1 MEQAMRHPR
10 FDRSQLHVLPLGE
23 RIHDMQ
29 RRDVLELA
37 QQNKPFASPALEALI
52 PAIQAAR
59 NAAKPVIIIMGA
71 HVIKQGT
78 SRYIIDMM
86 ERGLVTHVALNGA
99 GLIHDYELALIGATT
114 ESVATYISHG
124 QFGLWIETGHINDHI
139 TAAAAQSAG
148 IGEYLGEV
156 IDTPDFPFRELS
168 ILAAGHRLGIPV
180 TVHVSIGQ
188 DIIHE
193 HPNCDGAAVGAAS
206 YTDFLIFT
214 HTITQLEGGVMLNI
228 GSAVMGPEVYLKAL
242 AMARNVA
249 HQHRQTIA
257 HFTTAVFD
265 MVTLPDDLSVEAPK
279 SEPAYYYRPFKTILV
294 RTVRDGG
301 TSYYVCGDHR
311 QTIPALWQGLC
322 HVNDARE

>member
-52 PAIQAAR
+52 PAIQAAH

-156 IDTPDFPFRELS
+156 IDTPDFAFRELS

-193 HPNCDGAAVGAAS
+193 HPNCDGAAAGAAS

-249 HQHRQTIA
+249 HQHHQTIA

>member
-1 MEQAMRHPR
+1 MRHPR
-10 FDRSQLHVLPLGE
+10 FDRSLLHVLPLGE

-37 QQNKPFASPALEALI
+37 QQNQPFSSPALEALI

-78 SRYIIDMM
+78 SRYIIDLM

-124 QFGLWIETGHINDHI
+124 QFGLWLETGHINDHI
-139 TAAAAQSAG
+139 TLAAAQSAG
-148 IGEYLGEV
+148 IGEYLGGV
-156 IDTPDFPFRELS
+156 IDTPDFAFRELS

-193 HPNCDGAAVGAAS
+193 HPNCDGAAAGAAS

-249 HQHRQTIA
+249 HQHHQTIA

>member
-1 MEQAMRHPR
+1 
-10 FDRSQLHVLPLGE
+10 
-23 RIHDMQ
+23 
-29 RRDVLELA
+29 
-37 QQNKPFASPALEALI
+37 
-52 PAIQAAR
+52 
-59 NAAKPVIIIMGA
+59 
-71 HVIKQGT
+71 
-78 SRYIIDMM
+78 M

-114 ESVATYISHG
+114 ESVASYISQG
-124 QFGLWIETGHINDHI
+124 QFGLWTETGVINDHI
-139 TAAAAQSAG
+139 RAAATQDLG
-148 IGEYLGEV
+148 IGEYLGAI
-156 IDTPDFPFRELS
+156 IDSVAFPYRDLS
-168 ILAAGHRLGIPV
+168 IVAAGHRLGIPV

-193 HPNCDGAAVGAAS
+193 HPNCDGASVGAAS

-214 HTITQLEGGVMLNI
+214 QSVSQLEGGVMLNI

-249 HQHRQTIA
+249 HQHGTHIA
-257 HFTTAVFD
+257 KFTTAVFD
-265 MVTLPDDLSVEAPK
+265 MVNLPDDLSTEAPK

-301 TSYYVCGDHR
+301 TSMYICGDHR

-322 HVNDARE
+322 RPNTI